1 MKQISKRHIDVKYIQ
16 LARTYHRRLTI
27 SKEIMNFFP
36 MHLSNPQSKRC
47 KQADKSEFLNPSNFF
62 WTSTDKYFKEFND
75 CKSLKVSEE
84 KREQT
89 FSLAVN
95 LKLLLNFPI

>member
-1 MKQISKRHIDVKYIQ
+1 
-16 LARTYHRRLTI
+16 
-27 SKEIMNFFP
+27 

-47 KQADKSEFLNPSNFF
+47 KQADKSEFLNTSNFF
-62 WTSTDKYFKEFND
+62 WTSTGKIFYRFADNFND